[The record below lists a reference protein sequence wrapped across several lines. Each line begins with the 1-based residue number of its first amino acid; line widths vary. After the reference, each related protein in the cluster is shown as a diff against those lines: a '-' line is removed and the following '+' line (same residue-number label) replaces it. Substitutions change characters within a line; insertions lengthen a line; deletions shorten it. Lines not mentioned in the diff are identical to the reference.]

1 MGYSRLSNLSILS
14 VPDGGYFRLSNL
26 SILSVPDE
34 GYYVPDEGYYV
45 PDGGYSRLSNLS
57 ILSVP
62 DEGYSRFSNLSILSV
77 PDGGY
82 YVPDEGYSR
91 NASWALP
98 TFLIRTVINLYQMNF
113 DKHLIKERTGHLEKI
128 YYSTCPKKIFGIK

>member
-1 MGYSRLSNLSILS
+1 VRIKNVGSAH
-14 VPDGGYFRLSNL
+14 
-26 SILSVPDE
+26 
-34 GYYVPDEGYYV
+34 DEGYYV

-62 DEGYSRFSNLSILSV
+62 DEGYSRLSNLSILSV

-113 DKHLIKERTGHLEKI
+113 DKYLIKERTGHLENVYFQNQFCTLFLMQCI
-128 YYSTCPKKIFGIK
+128 TCPCIYTE

>member
-1 MGYSRLSNLSILS
+1 VGYSRLSNLSILS

-34 GYYVPDEGYYV
+34 GYYVPDEGYY
-45 PDGGYSRLSNLS
+45 
-57 ILSVP
+57 VP